1 MARVAV
7 PVPGVLILFVNPLKY
22 SVFAPVVSVT
32 PFANVNPLTIL
43 SVPLSVMLLPMVT
56 PFSVPLLLV
65 NVVPVRV
72 PFRIVPLKEV
82 KPPVPNRPALPKSS
96 TLPVLVSVVFK
107 FTVPPVRV

>member
-7 PVPGVLILFVNPLKY
+7 PVPGVLMPFVNPLKY

-56 PFSVPLLLV
+56 PFRVPLLLV

-72 PFRIVPLKEV
+72 PFRIVPLNEL
-82 KPPVPNRPALPKSS
+82 KPPVPNKPALPRFNVPPNKSI
-96 TLPVLVSVVFK
+96 LVFK
-107 FTVPPVRV
+107 LKEPPVRV